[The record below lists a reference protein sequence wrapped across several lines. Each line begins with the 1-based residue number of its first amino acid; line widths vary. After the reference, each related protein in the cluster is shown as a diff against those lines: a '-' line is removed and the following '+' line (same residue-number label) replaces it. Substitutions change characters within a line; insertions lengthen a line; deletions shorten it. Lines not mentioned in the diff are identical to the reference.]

1 MLKTLFL
8 TVAMVLA
15 GGSIWA
21 DDAARQLA
29 RDNSAFAFDLYHQL
43 DGTPGNLFFSPYC
56 ISTALAMTQAGARGE
71 TATQMEAVLHFS
83 LPGDRLP
90 AAFAQLQ
97 GDLHEAQGDDKV
109 TLAIAN
115 SIWPSDR
122 YKFLGSYLHL
132 LKASYGVELT
142 PLDYT
147 QTEAA
152 RARINTWVGKQ
163 TQDKIKDLIGPGA
176 LTPATKMTLVNAIYF
191 YGKWLSP
198 FEPKDTDSW
207 PFQVGRGKTE
217 KVPMMRQK
225 ADFRYADLGTLQVL
239 ELPYR
244 GEGLSMLIVLPES
257 KTGLSAIESGLS
269 TATLG
274 AWQDKLK
281 KTKVIVRVPKF
292 KITWGTKDLSAAL
305 KALGMKDA
313 FGDWADFSG
322 MDGDPHGLVID
333 GVLHKAFID
342 VKEEGTEAA
351 AATAVGMV
359 AAAVELSPVFSADH
373 PFLFF
378 IRENKTGTVLFLGR
392 VTDPLAGGD
401 AGE

>member
-1 MLKTLFL
+1 MLKILFL
-8 TVAMVLA
+8 TAAMVLA
-15 GGSIWA
+15 GGSLLA
-21 DDAARQLA
+21 DDDVRQLA
-29 RDNSAFAFDLYHQL
+29 RDNSAFAFDLYHQI
-43 DGTPGNLFFSPYC
+43 DGTPGNLFFSPYS

-71 TATQMEAVLHFS
+71 TATQMAAILHFS

-90 AAFAQLQ
+90 TAFAQLRS
-97 GDLHEAQGDDKV
+97 DLHEAQGDDKV

-132 LKASYGVELT
+132 LKASYGVELM

-147 QTEAA
+147 QTETA

-163 TQDKIKDLIGPGA
+163 TQDKIEDLIGPGA
-176 LTPATKMTLVNAIYF
+176 LSPATKMTLVNAIYF

-198 FEPKDTDSW
+198 FEPKDTDPS
-207 PFQVGRGKTE
+207 PFEVGPGKTE

-225 ADFRYADLGTLQVL
+225 ADFRYADLGSVQVL

-244 GEGLSMLIVLPES
+244 GEDLSMLIVLPES

-269 TATLG
+269 PATLG
-274 AWQDKLK
+274 AWDGKLR
-281 KTKVIVRVPKF
+281 KTKVVVRVPKF
-292 KITWGTKDLSAAL
+292 KITWGTEDLSAAL

-359 AAAVELSPVFSADH
+359 GAAVELTPVFLADH
-373 PFLFF
+373 PFLFL
-378 IRENKTGTVLFLGR
+378 IRENKTGTILFLGR
-392 VTDPLAGGD
+392 VTDPLAGSE